1 MKKKLK
7 LAFDQLEMDMD
18 LLPDTELGRYNG
30 GTGSAYGASDGA
42 AFYNWYVNG
51 GYEYGGSAVWYFT
64 SGGYSSSSGSDG
76 SSIDNET
83 EYWIWGGNS
92 WVWMGCGTP
101 DENAPHYSDDLPEI
115 VITVNGNNQSFQ
127 NPYTVWYDWLREM
140 GAESGGSNSGSGYES
155 GSSSISYSTV
165 LSVLGGLS
173 VTQGTMQTMH
183 TLESSLGNLGFVKGV
198 KAAGPVLIG
207 AYAFTGALDVL
218 DTYNSGGNWQDKAL
232 DVGIDVAV
240 GIISIST
247 GGLGFLIG
255 TTYYILDEAG
265 YIEEWTNEVQSWF

>member
-30 GTGSAYGASDGA
+30 GTGSAYGPGDGA

-51 GYEYGGSAVWYFT
+51 GYEYGGSAVWFFT
-64 SGGYSSSSGSDG
+64 SGGYSSSGSESGSV
-76 SSIDNET
+76 DNDT

-101 DENAPHYSDDLPEI
+101 DENAPHYGGDLPEV

-127 NPYTVWYDWLREM
+127 NPYTVWYDWLREI
-140 GAESGGSNSGSGYES
+140 GGSSSGSNSGSGYES
-155 GSSSISYSTV
+155 GSSSIGYSTV

-198 KAAGPVLIG
+198 KVAGPILMGVYAAASVGEVLS
-207 AYAFTGALDVL
+207 
-218 DTYNSGGNWQDKAL
+218 TYNNGGNWQDKAL
-232 DVGIDVAV
+232 DAGIDIAV

-247 GGLGFLIG
+247 GGIGFLIG